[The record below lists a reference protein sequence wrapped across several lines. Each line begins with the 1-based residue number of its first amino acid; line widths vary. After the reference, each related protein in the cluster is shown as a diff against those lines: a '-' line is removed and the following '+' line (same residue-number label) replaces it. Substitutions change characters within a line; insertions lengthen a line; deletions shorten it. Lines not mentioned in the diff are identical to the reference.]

1 MNYYLNG
8 SLTVQASDGF
18 QELPVG
24 SSYIASAADVDVEVT
39 VVPPGT
45 EYAAPLVTS
54 SPPSQIPGISNGL
67 PTHTGSASGTNIAA
81 TNLDSD
87 GSGAQFSYTF
97 DAGGVLTAL
106 VCDTAGSGYKVGDHL
121 SITTNEA
128 HVINFRLVE
137 GSNRA
142 EVVVNFD
149 ATQPCQFLPFP
160 VKEVKV
166 SGTTARTI
174 LYGREHS

>member
-45 EYAAPLVTS
+45 EYAAPLVVV

-67 PTHTGSASGTNIAA
+67 PTHTGAAVGSSIAA
-81 TNLDSD
+81 TNIDSD
-87 GSGAQFSYTF
+87 GSGATF
-97 DAGGVLTAL
+97 AYAFDGDGVLTVL
-106 VCDTAGSGYKVGDHL
+106 NCDGAGTGYKVGDHL
-121 SITTNEA
+121 TITTNEA

-166 SGTTARTI
+166 SGTTDRTI
-174 LYGREHS
+174 LYAREHS